1 VRQLKYNIRTGAK
14 KIKTKTIMTVSGATI
29 GITGLIMALAMP
41 LGAKATFGGTVCDV
55 PTDYATIQEA
65 VNDTG
70 CTTINVAAGTYA
82 EHVTINRALTLNGAN
97 VGKTGNDTARGSE
110 SVIIGDATGAVQLT
124 ADDITVDGF
133 TISSAS
139 NNLGSGIHMSS
150 TNMGYTIQNNV
161 ITHNQIGI
169 YANSSGAS
177 TISRNLF
184 DANNQPGASGGAGIY
199 SEFTD
204 HLTIDSNEFKNHTVN
219 NPLIFAATAADVHKN
234 LTVSN
239 NLIHDNGCGCSA
251 VYALSLKDAA
261 FTANDITA
269 DASDLRLGGGNHTVA
284 ITQNTLHSTVG
295 VNVVD
300 DNVANGTA
308 FGLNTGITVNRN
320 SLTGHSVFGVD
331 NSTGGQTLPVD
342 ATCNW
347 WGAANGPGPVGPGS
361 GDKVSTG
368 VTFAPWLTSSSNLN
382 GPCNGG
388 VVATNKD
395 QCKNGGWQTLSDNSF
410 RAFKNQGDCVSFIA
424 TKGKNKANG

>member
-1 VRQLKYNIRTGAK
+1 
-14 KIKTKTIMTVSGATI
+14 
-29 GITGLIMALAMP
+29 
-41 LGAKATFGGTVCDV
+41 
-55 PTDYATIQEA
+55 
-65 VNDTG
+65 
-70 CTTINVAAGTYA
+70 
-82 EHVTINRALTLNGAN
+82 
-97 VGKTGNDTARGSE
+97 
-110 SVIIGDATGAVQLT
+110 
-124 ADDITVDGF
+124 
-133 TISSAS
+133 
-139 NNLGSGIHMSS
+139 
-150 TNMGYTIQNNV
+150 
-161 ITHNQIGI
+161 
-169 YANSSGAS
+169 
-177 TISRNLF
+177 
-184 DANNQPGASGGAGIY
+184 
-199 SEFTD
+199 
-204 HLTIDSNEFKNHTVN
+204 
-219 NPLIFAATAADVHKN
+219 VHKN